1 VTDLVRRRLPGFDAA
16 PLRSETC
23 IYTMAPDQDFVLDR
37 VGPLVI
43 GSACS
48 GHGFKFGPL
57 LGELLA
63 DLALGGSADMPT
75 ERFALSRFVR

>member
-1 VTDLVRRRLPGFDAA
+1 MT
-16 PLRSETC
+16 
-23 IYTMAPDQDFVLDR
+23 PDEDFVLDR
-37 VGPLVI
+37 RDRLVV

-63 DLALGGSADMPT
+63 DLVT
-75 ERFALSRFVR
+75 EYGATTTPRFALGRFVP